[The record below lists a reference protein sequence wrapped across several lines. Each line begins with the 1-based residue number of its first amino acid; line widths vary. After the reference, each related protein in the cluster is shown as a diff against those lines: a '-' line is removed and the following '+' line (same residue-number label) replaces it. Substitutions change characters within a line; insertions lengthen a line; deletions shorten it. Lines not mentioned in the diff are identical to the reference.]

1 MNKQKKKSGD
11 EHKDWHISPDFR
23 KRLGVNGED
32 IACKYL
38 ENQGIKIVERN
49 IRYKLGELDIVAI
62 DKNRLCFIE
71 VKTRKSFKYGRPS
84 LAITPT
90 KQSTIRALAQLYQ
103 KTHLIYKSFI
113 PRIDVI
119 EIVITDENKAFINYI
134 KSAF

>member
-1 MNKQKKKSGD
+1 MNKQKMKSGY

-23 KRLGVNGED
+23 KRLGVKGED
-32 IACKYL
+32 IACTYL
-38 ENQGIKIVERN
+38 ENQGIKVIDRN
-49 IRYKLGELDIVAI
+49 VRYKPGELDIVAI

-71 VKTRKSFKYGRPS
+71 VKTRKSYKYGRPS
-84 LAITPT
+84 LSITAA
-90 KQSTIRALAQLYQ
+90 KQSTIRALAQLYL
-103 KTHLIYKSFI
+103 KTHLKYKSYI

>member
-1 MNKQKKKSGD
+1 MNKQKMKSGY

-32 IACKYL
+32 IACDYL
-38 ENQGIKIVERN
+38 ENQGIKVVERN
-49 IRYKLGELDIVAI
+49 VRFKPGELDIVAV

-71 VKTRKSFKYGRPS
+71 VKTRKSLKYGRPS
-84 LAITPT
+84 LAITAT
-90 KQSTIRALAQLYQ
+90 KQYTIRALAQLYL
-103 KTHLIYKSFI
+103 KTHPIYKSYI

-119 EIVITDENKAFINYI
+119 EIVISDDDKAFINYV